1 MKHKIGILCSCF
13 VMMSYLAVSPV
24 IADMAAEFGDV
35 SISTIQ
41 IVITLPSLVC
51 LATSLLAGALAR
63 RLYKRTIILA
73 SMGCYVVG
81 GLCPLLL
88 NGSVVPLLVC
98 SAVMGLG
105 LGGMVTATAA
115 IICDCYEGAQR
126 SRMMGLQAAM
136 IGAGGMIFT
145 LLGGWLARFG
155 WRAAYGAFLLLIPCL
170 IITAACLPRGTL
182 DVQEHA
188 GSGLH
193 IPRYVWMMSLLG
205 FLFYTFQN
213 TFNTN
218 ISLYMVETGL
228 GTAQTAGLATSLNT
242 FAGLLAGCLLSRIM
256 ARIRQF
262 TVPTAFFLAVVG
274 LLFAW
279 LGGGITIILV
289 GGALIGFGFSLYTP
303 AGSCLVSE
311 QVEDTGRSMSLALLS
326 ACNNLGAALSPM
338 IVNTLSG
345 WFGPSVRVKFL
356 TSAAALLIITIAA
369 GAWLRP
375 KNG

>member
-1 MKHKIGILCSCF
+1 MKHKIGILCSCL

-24 IADMAAEFGDV
+24 IADMAAEFSDV

-63 RLYKRTIILA
+63 RLYKRTI
-73 SMGCYVVG
+73 
-81 GLCPLLL
+81 
-88 NGSVVPLLVC
+88 
-98 SAVMGLG
+98 
-105 LGGMVTATAA
+105 
-115 IICDCYEGAQR
+115 
-126 SRMMGLQAAM
+126 
-136 IGAGGMIFT
+136 
-145 LLGGWLARFG
+145 
-155 WRAAYGAFLLLIPCL
+155 
-170 IITAACLPRGTL
+170 
-182 DVQEHA
+182 
-188 GSGLH
+188 
-193 IPRYVWMMSLLG
+193 
-205 FLFYTFQN
+205 
-213 TFNTN
+213 
-218 ISLYMVETGL
+218 YMVETGL

-262 TVPTAFFLAVVG
+262 TVPTAFFLAVAG
-274 LLFAW
+274 LLFTW

-311 QVEDTGRSMSLALLS
+311 QVEGTGRSISLALLS

-345 WFGPSVRVKFL
+345 WFGSSVRVKFL
-356 TSAAALLIITIAA
+356 TSAATLLIITIAA

>member
-24 IADMAAEFGDV
+24 IADMAAEFSDV

-262 TVPTAFFLAVVG
+262 TVPTAFFLAIVG

>member
-24 IADMAAEFGDV
+24 IADMAAEFSDV

-63 RLYKRTIILA
+63 RLYKRTIILV

-145 LLGGWLARFG
+145 LLGGWLSRFG

-170 IITAACLPRGTL
+170 IIVVACLPRGTL
-182 DVQEHA
+182 DVQERA
-188 GSGLH
+188 GAGPH

-205 FLFYTFQN
+205 FLFYTLQN

-274 LLFAW
+274 LLFTW

-311 QVEDTGRSMSLALLS
+311 QVEGTGRSMSLALLS

-338 IVNTLSG
+338 VVNTLSG

-356 TSAAALLIITIAA
+356 TSAAALLIVTIAA